1 MLKKGKKFD
10 LAILDMQMP
19 EMDGLTLAAEIRKLP
34 LLKTLPIVMLTSIGC
49 PKGDKS
55 NLQAC
60 LNKPIKPDRLYKV
73 LMEIFAN
80 QVVNI
85 KSQAVFKTDSNLATR
100 LPLRILLAEDNVVNQ
115 KVALS
120 MLERMGYRPDV
131 VSDGVEALTAI
142 DRVPYDLVFM
152 DVQMPEMD
160 GLEATKHIC
169 DRYGHELDNRPAI
182 VAMTAGAMDGDRE
195 ICLQTGMDDY
205 MSKPVKVEEL
215 QEILE
220 NWGEIIIGQKTPTAQ
235 LQQVEKTTPL
245 SSPTPKV
252 ETASSSPS
260 VMLEVLESIR
270 QEVQIDG
277 EADVVTELIDL
288 FFEDT
293 PQQLL
298 AIKEAIDNSATEALI
313 ERAHSLKGSCGNL
326 GVVRLAEI
334 SATLEQKAKA
344 DTITKAEAESLL
356 TQLEN
361 EFIIA
366 KSF

>member
-1 MLKKGKKFD
+1 
-10 LAILDMQMP
+10 
-19 EMDGLTLAAEIRKLP
+19 
-34 LLKTLPIVMLTSIGC
+34 
-49 PKGDKS
+49 
-55 NLQAC
+55 
-60 LNKPIKPDRLYKV
+60 
-73 LMEIFAN
+73 MEIFAN

-85 KSQAVFKTDSNLATR
+85 KSKANTKIDSNLGVR

-120 MLERMGYRPDV
+120 MLARMGYRPDV
-131 VSDGVEALTAI
+131 VSDGLEALMALERI
-142 DRVPYDLVFM
+142 PYDLVFM

-169 DRYGHELDNRPAI
+169 ERYGRDLDKRPAI

-205 MSKPVKVEEL
+205 MSKPVKVEDL

-220 NWGEIIIGQKTPTAQ
+220 NWGEIIIGTKTPTAQ
-235 LQQVEKTTPL
+235 PQQVQKTPSP
-245 SSPTPKV
+245 SSPKPEV
-252 ETASSSPS
+252 ETVSSSPP
-260 VMLEVLESIR
+260 VIVEVIENIR
-270 QEVQIDG
+270 QEVQIEG

-293 PQQLL
+293 PQHLL
-298 AIKEAIDNSATEALI
+298 AIKEAIDNSATEALR
-313 ERAHSLKGSCGNL
+313 ESAHSLKGSCGNL
-326 GVVRLAEI
+326 GVMRLAEI
-334 SATLEQKAKA
+334 SATLEKKAKA
-344 DTITKAEAESLL
+344 GTITKAEAESLL

-366 KSF
+366 QSILKELQVPLPGS

>member
-1 MLKKGKKFD
+1 
-10 LAILDMQMP
+10 
-19 EMDGLTLAAEIRKLP
+19 
-34 LLKTLPIVMLTSIGC
+34 
-49 PKGDKS
+49 
-55 NLQAC
+55 
-60 LNKPIKPDRLYKV
+60 
-73 LMEIFAN
+73 
-80 QVVNI
+80 
-85 KSQAVFKTDSNLATR
+85 
-100 LPLRILLAEDNVVNQ
+100 
-115 KVALS
+115 
-120 MLERMGYRPDV
+120 
-131 VSDGVEALTAI
+131 
-142 DRVPYDLVFM
+142 
-152 DVQMPEMD
+152 
-160 GLEATKHIC
+160 
-169 DRYGHELDNRPAI
+169 
-182 VAMTAGAMDGDRE
+182 
-195 ICLQTGMDDY
+195 
-205 MSKPVKVEEL
+205 
-215 QEILE
+215 
-220 NWGEIIIGQKTPTAQ
+220 
-235 LQQVEKTTPL
+235 
-245 SSPTPKV
+245 
-252 ETASSSPS
+252 
-260 VMLEVLESIR
+260 MLEVLESIR